1 MKNFIILDT
10 ETTNSIDCPLMYDIG
25 WTVWNANTDE
35 ILTTKSFVV
44 AEIFLDEKLMES
56 AYFIEKVPQ
65 YWKDIKNGTR
75 KLKRLYNI
83 RKELA
88 SDMKKYN
95 TKIVVAHNASFDYR
109 ATATTQRYLTSS
121 KFRYFL
127 PYGTEIWCTL
137 KMSRK
142 ALKYNTDYDN
152 FCYENNYITKRG
164 CKRYTAE
171 IIYRFIINDN
181 EFKESHTGLEDTL
194 IEKEILKF
202 CLNNN
207 IENGKL
213 WD

>member
-1 MKNFIILDT
+1 
-10 ETTNSIDCPLMYDIG
+10 MYDIG
-25 WTVWNANTDE
+25 WTVWNADTDE
-35 ILTTKSFVV
+35 ILATKSFVV

-65 YWKDIKNGTR
+65 YWKDIKNGKR
-75 KLKRLYNI
+75 KLKRLFNI

-152 FCYENNYITKRG
+152 FCYGNNYITKRG

-181 EFKESHTGLEDTL
+181 DFKESHTGLEDTL